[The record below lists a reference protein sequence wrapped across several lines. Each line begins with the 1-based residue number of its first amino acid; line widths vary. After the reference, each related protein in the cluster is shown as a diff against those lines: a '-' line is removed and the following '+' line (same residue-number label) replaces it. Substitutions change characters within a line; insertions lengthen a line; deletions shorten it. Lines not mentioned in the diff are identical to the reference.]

1 MALPRFLIGCRRNW
15 GKITRRRAAI
25 DKARKVL
32 GYELKV
38 ETREDIRGV
47 YNTLVKSRDK
57 MQGSAMF

>member
-32 GYELKV
+32 GYESKMEMKDGIEKV
-38 ETREDIRGV
+38 YDWIIE
-47 YNTLVKSRDK
+47 NRDK
-57 MQGSAMF
+57 IEGSVRF